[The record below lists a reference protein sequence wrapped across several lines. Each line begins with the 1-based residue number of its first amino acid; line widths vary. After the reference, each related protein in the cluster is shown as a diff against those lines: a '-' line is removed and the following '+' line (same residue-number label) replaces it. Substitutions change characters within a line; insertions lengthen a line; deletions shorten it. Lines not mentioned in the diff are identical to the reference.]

1 MEERIKDMFS
11 EDIKKEISARNFE
24 LFDPTLDSR
33 YRKYSE
39 SRINELLLELDK
51 RKNMSGINPYHTDK
65 KR

>member
-11 EDIKKEISARNFE
+11 EDIKREISARNFE
-24 LFDPTLDSR
+24 LFDPPLDLR

-51 RKNMSGINPYHTDK
+51 RKNMKGVDHNQI
-65 KR
+65 

>member
-11 EDIKKEISARNFE
+11 EDIKREISARNFE
-24 LFDPTLDSR
+24 LFDPTLDSK

-51 RKNMSGINPYHTDK
+51 RKNMKGVDHNQI
-65 KR
+65 

>member
-1 MEERIKDMFS
+1 MEERLKDMLS

-33 YRKYSE
+33 YRRYSE

-51 RKNMSGINPYHTDK
+51 RKNMKGTE
-65 KR
+65 

>member
-1 MEERIKDMFS
+1 MEERVEDMFS

-33 YRKYSE
+33 YRRYSE

-51 RKNMSGINPYHTDK
+51 RKNMKGTE
-65 KR
+65 